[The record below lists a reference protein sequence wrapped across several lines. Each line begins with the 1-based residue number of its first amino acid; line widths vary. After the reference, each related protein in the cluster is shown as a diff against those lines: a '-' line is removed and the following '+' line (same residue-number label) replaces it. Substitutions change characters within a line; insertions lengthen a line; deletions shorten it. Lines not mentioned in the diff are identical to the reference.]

1 MKIAIVDSGGANLAS
16 VKDALERLGVEGE
29 LTADARKIRA
39 ADKVLL
45 PGVGSAADAMERL
58 KARGLVETL
67 RGLKRPALGIC
78 LGMQLLFESSD
89 EGPTPCL
96 GVLPGAVAKI
106 RADAPIPHMGW
117 NRLATDG
124 KRSPLLAGIEAGSFF
139 YFVHSYRGPWGDWV
153 RGWCEYG
160 ERIPAVVEKDNF
172 FGVQFHPERSGAA
185 GARLL
190 GNFLAL

>member
-1 MKIAIVDSGGANLAS
+1 RRAIAAHGLRQERERRPAVHQGRAMKIAIVDSGGANLAS

-106 RADAPIPHMGW
+106 RAD
-117 NRLATDG
+117 
-124 KRSPLLAGIEAGSFF
+124 
-139 YFVHSYRGPWGDWV
+139 
-153 RGWCEYG
+153 
-160 ERIPAVVEKDNF
+160 
-172 FGVQFHPERSGAA
+172 
-185 GARLL
+185 
-190 GNFLAL
+190 